1 MYSDHGV
8 ALFQAMQDNQD
19 DSVRKTQIF
28 FGWRPCPWWGPQS
41 FLVVS
46 LEYLWDWSSCYAY
59 TLPAKSETSVQ
70 NHLLVSRMSFDISS
84 KRPFFEETLVVHTVD
99 GTNPAPPG
107 MYKTLQL
114 VNNGKNTNLNR
125 LAGFLSINSNTPLKS
140 NIDTQNSRH
149 VWKEIH
155 FPNHFFVYL
164 C

>member
-28 FGWRPCPWWGPQS
+28 FGWRPCPWWAS
-41 FLVVS
+41 KLSRCVS
-46 LEYLWDWSSCYAY
+46 WISLGLILMLCIYPA
-59 TLPAKSETSVQ
+59 AKSETSVQ

-155 FPNHFFVYL
+155 LPNHFFVYL